1 MTTTTFRRSA
11 GKIRNHSALF
21 SNKSYLHRTKIPNL
35 LFSLVIIAAIFCN
48 GCEADATARNLR
60 WGMRVST
67 KRSINTASDILFPF
81 ISQTLPISWRKNLEK
96 YSKVVQLQNQLLDY
110 QESGADY
117 SDYLDNPNKLQGF
130 SEPLSLMGKPEH
142 DRKSVIRDQK
152 MRSQA
157 SYLGRLK
164 FPMEVLNKIKLSRTK
179 RQQIGSTQLQ

>member
-1 MTTTTFRRSA
+1 
-11 GKIRNHSALF
+11 
-21 SNKSYLHRTKIPNL
+21 
-35 LFSLVIIAAIFCN
+35 
-48 GCEADATARNLR
+48 
-60 WGMRVST
+60 MRVST

-164 FPMEVLNKIKLSRTK
+164 FPMEVLNKSKFRFFLP
-179 RQQIGSTQLQ
+179 